1 MTLPTVPDWL
11 KLHTG
16 DLTPGVNGET
26 VFVRIGGQP
35 QYRLDAR
42 PAGGKHVCNVIQ
54 TVNGRLIGESP
65 KCDTAAAALNSGLE
79 TLRNNLGW

>member
-42 PAGGKHVCNVIQ
+42 PAGGKYVCNVIQ
-54 TVNGRLIGESP
+54 TVNGRPLGDGT
-65 KCDTAAAALNSGLE
+65 KYDTAGAALAGGLE
-79 TLRNNLGW
+79 TLRSNLGW